1 LHIPICSCKHIGKNC
16 SFEKKLLMSIF
27 KQPEQ
32 IRLNYKIWL
41 SDQAGNGILGD
52 GKWKI
57 LKLIEEKRSLKAA
70 CDELGYTYRRT
81 WGNLQKIEQ
90 MLGFPLLE
98 KHRGGSE
105 KGSTHLT
112 REGKKLVDAFDAFH
126 TATDANIESGF
137 TVLMEKLKQI

>member
-1 LHIPICSCKHIGKNC
+1 
-16 SFEKKLLMSIF
+16 MSIF
-27 KQPEQ
+27 KDPGK

-57 LKLIEEKRSLKAA
+57 LKLIEQKGSLKAA
-70 CDELGYTYRRT
+70 CEEMGYTYRRT

-105 KGSTHLT
+105 KGSTRLT
-112 REGKKLVDAFDAFH
+112 PEGKKLVDAFDAFH
-126 TATDANIESGF
+126 HATDASIDKGF
-137 TVLMEKLKQI
+137 RELMDKLKQI